1 MSIFEIIILG
11 ILQGLTEFLPVSS
24 SGHLVIAQYILDMEY
39 TGNTIE
45 ILFHIGTLGSVLFIF
60 FDDIKNIFLSYDK
73 NEKLLFYIFIASLPG
88 VVIGLTFKSQI
99 ELYFYNLIYVGFS
112 LCFTALILVI
122 SSKTKIKNSEHT
134 TLSSIIIG
142 FAQAVAIL
150 PGISRS
156 GMTISFALLLGFSPK
171 ESARFSFLLSIPII
185 TGAGLVGLISNN
197 SLKIFPIELV
207 VLAVFTSFLTGV
219 VALKFLLRIL
229 EYGKFY
235 IFGIYCLFIGLVIII
250 IL

>member
-24 SGHLVIAQYILDMEY
+24 SGHLVIAQYILDIEY
-39 TGNTIE
+39 SGNTIE

-60 FDDIKNIFLSYDK
+60 FDDIKNIFISYDK
-73 NEKLLFYIFIASLPG
+73 NIKLLFYICIATLPG
-88 VVIGLTFKSQI
+88 VVIGLTYKNQI
-99 ELYFYNLIYVGFS
+99 ELFFDNLIYVGFS
-112 LCFTALILVI
+112 LCFTALILII
-122 SSKTKIKNSEHT
+122 SSKAKVENSKHT
-134 TLSSIIIG
+134 ILSSIIIG

-156 GMTISFALLLGFSPK
+156 GMTISVALLLGFSPK

-185 TGAGLVGLISNN
+185 TGAGLVGLTSNN
-197 SLKIFPIELV
+197 SLNIFPIELIIV
-207 VLAVFTSFLTGV
+207 AIFISFLTGV
-219 VALKFLLRIL
+219 IALKFLLRIL
-229 EYGKFY
+229 QYGKFY
-235 IFGIYCLFIGLVIII
+235 IFGIYCLLIGLTII

>member
-39 TGNTIE
+39 SGNTIE

-60 FDDIKNIFLSYDK
+60 FDDIKNIFISYNK
-73 NEKLLFYIFIASLPG
+73 NAKLLFYIFIASLPG

-99 ELYFYNLIYVGFS
+99 ELYFDNLIYVGFS
-112 LCFTALILVI
+112 LCFTAIILII
-122 SSKTKIKNSEHT
+122 SSKTKIKNSKHT
-134 TLSSIIIG
+134 ILSSIIIG

-197 SLKIFPIELV
+197 SIKIFPTELV
-207 VLAVFTSFLTGV
+207 VLAVITSFLTGV

>member
-24 SGHLVIAQYILDMEY
+24 SGHLVIAQYILDIKY

-60 FDDIKNIFLSYDK
+60 FDDIKNIFISYDK
-73 NEKLLFYIFIASLPG
+73 NIKLLFYICIATLPG
-88 VVIGLTFKSQI
+88 VVIGLTFKNQI
-99 ELYFYNLIYVGFS
+99 ELFFDNLIYVGFS
-112 LCFTALILVI
+112 LCFTALILII
-122 SSKTKIKNSEHT
+122 SSKAKFENSKHT
-134 TLSSIIIG
+134 ILSSVIIG
-142 FAQAVAIL
+142 FAQAFAIL

-156 GMTISFALLLGFSPK
+156 GMTISIAMLLGFSPK

-185 TGAGLVGLISNN
+185 TGAGMVGLTSNN
-197 SLKIFPIELV
+197 SLSIFPFELIIV
-207 VLAVFTSFLTGV
+207 AIFISFLTGV
-219 VALKFLLRIL
+219 IALKFLLRVL
-229 EYGKFY
+229 QYGKFY
-235 IFGIYCLFIGLVIII
+235 IFGIYCLLIGLTII